1 MKGALSYDLLSPLT
15 ISPVDSTV
23 VGLARPWILVERKE
37 FLGWSWTE
45 LVRKYQEFPA
55 SCVESRDGNP
65 MMATESWP
73 GWEVHPANAC
83 MHYISKKKKNACM
96 PFLFHS
102 GVWCH
107 FQQVLPPLT
116 RPLCLALIDRRQ
128 VANPLPEHE
137 TDGRRRCRCQK
148 AHETASRKEKRR
160 HAGPNNAQGVG
171 VAFRVHQTGGNWSG
185 LGRYQTGTNLKFKFK
200 FKKNKKF

>member
-1 MKGALSYDLLSPLT
+1 
-15 ISPVDSTV
+15 
-23 VGLARPWILVERKE
+23 
-37 FLGWSWTE
+37 
-45 LVRKYQEFPA
+45 
-55 SCVESRDGNP
+55 

-73 GWEVHPANAC
+73 GWEVHPANA
-83 MHYISKKKKNACM
+83 SM

-102 GVWCH
+102 GVLCH

-148 AHETASRKEKRR
+148 AHETASRKERRR

-171 VAFRVHQTGGNWSG
+171 VALRVHQTGGNRSG
-185 LGRYQTGTNLKFKFK
+185 LIGYWYQTGTNSKFKFK
-200 FKKNKKF
+200 FKKNEKFPKKFLKTILQGATNLMVSNFLKNSFI